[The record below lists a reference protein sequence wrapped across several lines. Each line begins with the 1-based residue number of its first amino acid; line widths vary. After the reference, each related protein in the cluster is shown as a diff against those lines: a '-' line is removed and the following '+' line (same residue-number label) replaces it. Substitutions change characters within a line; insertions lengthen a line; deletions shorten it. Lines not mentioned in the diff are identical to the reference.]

1 MALWEALQLRQLYVT
16 DTVLSR
22 GAEAAAKEMGVS
34 DVQMNYYYTGTF
46 DATQKLRHWQQP
58 GIRMEQRLF
67 LHVDPVLVSLLWQ
80 QLMLLHPASLLA

>member
-1 MALWEALQLRQLYVT
+1 MGGVATPAVVRYGYGFIQ
-16 DTVLSR
+16 

-46 DATQKLRHWQQP
+46 DATPETQTLAATWYQN
-58 GIRMEQRLF
+58 GTEII